1 MTSTLRRVLI
11 LSVAVLLPFAPT
23 PAQKLA
29 KRLDARLDAPGLDR
43 LLWGVSVT
51 DLDGRVLYSRNGDR
65 LFVPASNTKILVSV
79 AATALLGPNFTV
91 KTSLYGTGPIT
102 DSLLRGDLVLY
113 GRGDPT
119 FSRRCYQADTLAAGA
134 CDTDPA
140 IRLHDLALQLRA
152 RGVRVVAG
160 DLIGD
165 GSYFEET
172 LLHPNWQGY
181 DLGWWYAAPVSGL
194 GFNDNSL
201 DVHETA
207 ADSVGFAPRVT
218 FVPDLGLATF
228 ENRAVTGARDARRTF
243 DVVRSPNGEHFLSS
257 GVLPLGTTDRQE
269 FAAIADPNRF
279 AALALRREL
288 NAAGISVRGDTR
300 STVDSL
306 AYPTARAG
314 VALAEVTSRPLREW
328 VFPILNS
335 SQNWF
340 AEMLLKQLGR
350 QFGTAGSWAEGRA
363 VERRFMIDSVHAD
376 STQFLVEDGSGLAS
390 NNLVSPHTFTMLLG
404 YIHRHADFPMFDAGL
419 PVGGK
424 AGTLKNR
431 FGNTPIEGK
440 VHAKTGTISRTATIS
455 GFVERPDGQTLV
467 FSVMANHNNL
477 ASTRILA
484 AIDSVVVEIGRPD
497 KAAKKK

>member
-1 MTSTLRRVLI
+1 MTSAFRGALF

-91 KTSLYGTGPIT
+91 KTSLYGTGPTT
-102 DSLLRGDLVLY
+102 DSVLRGDLVLY

-140 IRLHDLALQLRA
+140 IRLRELALQLRA

-172 LLHPNWQGY
+172 LVHPNWQGY

-228 ENRAVTGARDARRTF
+228 ENRAVTGARNARRTF
-243 DVVRSPNGEHFLSS
+243 DVVRSPDGDHFLAS

-288 NAAGISVRGDTR
+288 NAVGISVRGATR

-306 AYPTARAG
+306 AYPAARAG
-314 VALAEVTSRPLREW
+314 VALAEVSSRPLREW

-350 QFGTAGSWAEGRA
+350 QFGSTGSWAEGRA

-376 STQFLVEDGSGLAS
+376 STQFVVEDGSGLAA
-390 NNLVSPHTFTMLLG
+390 NNLVSPHTFTTLLG
-404 YIHRHADFPMFDAGL
+404 YIHKHANFPMFDAGL

-477 ASTRILA
+477 AATRILA